1 MGVWCFLISL
11 IFGTANSTG
20 VFVRNIEM
28 CRSLYFCMMENA
40 ETGSRKRQSLE
51 RGRRGEWLGV
61 LVEWDISVW

>member
-1 MGVWCFLISL
+1 MGVQCFLISL

-20 VFVRNIEM
+20 VFVRNIET
-28 CRSLYFCMMENA
+28 CRSLYFCVMESA

-51 RGRRGEWLGV
+51 RGRSGECLGV